1 MRTVYLVCVNTIY
14 TRVKAKG
21 STFSIVRNIFT
32 YSETLLNLAKKNTH
46 CGIYRFFSC
55 KKTHFEENQVYV
67 YVRWK
72 PYIFVENKVFESWTK
87 SHSPWSFVFWIKKHI
102 FKENMIV
109 CILDKKTQ
117 ILEETVHMVIHILL
131 IF

>member
-1 MRTVYLVCVNTIY
+1 MVIRI
-14 TRVKAKG
+14 
-21 STFSIVRNIFT
+21 
-32 YSETLLNLAKKNTH
+32 LN
-46 CGIYRFFSC
+46 
-55 KKTHFEENQVYV
+55 
-67 YVRWK
+67 
-72 PYIFVENKVFESWTK
+72 
-87 SHSPWSFVFWIKKHI
+87 KKHI